1 MRRITLLSLLA
12 VTLFGGIASADRGRD
27 RGRRGHA
34 PGGVVV
40 RDHRVDRGVRYKQP
54 RVVRNNQHRVY
65 RNQPRVRYERRP
77 VYVNNG
83 RYHFHGGVTR
93 AYTRPVIKYRYY
105 DYRYRP
111 QILVENYQPMTG
123 YIWVQG
129 NWQWNGYEWLWVPG
143 YYAPD
148 PSYQSSG
155 YDTDGDG
162 YADDFDGDGYHDGYR
177 Y

>member
-1 MRRITLLSLLA
+1 MRRITLLSILA
-12 VTLFGGIASADRGRD
+12 LTLFGGVASADRGRH
-27 RGRRGHA
+27 RGHHRGHA

-40 RDHRVDRGVRYKQP
+40 RDHRVDRGVRHERP
-54 RVVRNNQHRVY
+54 RVY
-65 RNQPRVRYERRP
+65 RNHNRVRYERRP

-83 RYHFHGGVTR
+83 HYHFHGGFTR
-93 AYTRPVIKYRYY
+93 AYTRPIIKYRYY

-111 QILVENYQPMTG
+111 QILVENYDPVPG

-129 NWQWNGYEWLWVPG
+129 NWQWNGYEWQWQPG

-148 PSYQSSG
+148 PSYQSYG

-162 YADDFDGDGYHDGYR
+162 YADDYDGDGYNDSYR